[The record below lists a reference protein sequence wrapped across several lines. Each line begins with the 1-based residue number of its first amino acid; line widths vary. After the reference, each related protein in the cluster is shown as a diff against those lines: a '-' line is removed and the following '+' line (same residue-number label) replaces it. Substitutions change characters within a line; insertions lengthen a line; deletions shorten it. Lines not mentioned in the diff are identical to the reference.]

1 MNSVLQY
8 LPQIL
13 EGLLTTA
20 HITLLAGVLALAL
33 SFLAGVARTAAPT
46 PFRQTA
52 AVYVEVFR
60 GSSLLVQM
68 FWIYYALPSFGLE
81 IGAFAAGVLTL
92 GLNVGA
98 YGAEVVR
105 GAILSLP
112 RGQSEA
118 ALALGFSRGLRLR
131 RILVPQ
137 ALPRMVPPLGN
148 LAIELLKGTALVS
161 LITIQDLTFKGQ
173 MVRSVTLQTGFVFGI
188 LLALYLILALL
199 ITTGVRTAERRIQAA
214 YGVPADA
221 G

>member
-1 MNSVLQY
+1 VSEILPY

-13 EGLLTTA
+13 GGLATTVR
-20 HITLLAGVLALAL
+20 ITAAALLLALVM
-33 SFLAGVARTAAPT
+33 SFAAGMARTAAPS
-46 PFRQTA
+46 PLRQGA

-68 FWIYYALPSFGLE
+68 FWIYYALPAFGIQLS
-81 IGAFAAGVLTL
+81 AFAAGVLTL

-105 GAILSLP
+105 GAIRAVP
-112 RGQSEA
+112 RGQVEA
-118 ALALGFSRGLRLR
+118 AISLGFSPALRLR

-137 ALPRMVPPLGN
+137 ALPRMIPPLGN

-161 LITIQDLTFKGQ
+161 LITIHDLTFRAQ
-173 MVRSVTLQTGFVFGI
+173 MVRSVTLQTGAVFGI
-188 LLALYLILALL
+188 ILLLYLVCALA
-199 ITTGVRTAERRIQAA
+199 ITGGVRLVERRLQGA
-214 YGVPADA
+214 YGVPRDA

>member
-1 MNSVLQY
+1 MSSVLRY

-20 HITLLAGVLALAL
+20 QITLLAAALALVL
-33 SFLAGVARTAAPT
+33 SFLAGVTRTAAPP
-46 PFRQTA
+46 PFRQLA
-52 AVYVEVFR
+52 AAYVEVFR

-68 FWIYYALPSFGLE
+68 FWIYYALPAFGVD
-81 IGAFAAGVLTL
+81 IGAFLAGVLTL

-118 ALALGFSRGLRLR
+118 ALALGFSPALRLR

-137 ALPRMVPPLGN
+137 ALPRMIPPLGN

-161 LITIQDLTFKGQ
+161 LITIHDLTFKAQ
-173 MVRSVTLQTGFVFGI
+173 MVRSVTLQTGLVFGLI
-188 LLALYLILALL
+188 LVLYLILALA
-199 ITTGVRTAERRIQAA
+199 ITAGVRSAERRVQAA
-214 YGVPADA
+214 YGVPGDA

>member
-1 MNSVLQY
+1 VSAVLPY

-20 HITLLAGVLALAL
+20 EITAVSLALALGL
-33 SFLAGVARTAAPT
+33 SFLAGLLRVGAPS
-46 PFRQTA
+46 PFRQLA

-68 FWIYYALPSFGLE
+68 FWIYFVLPAFGLE
-81 IGAFAAGVLTL
+81 LSAFAAGVLTL

-105 GAILSLP
+105 GAVRAVP
-112 RGQSEA
+112 RSQTEA
-118 ALALGFSRGLRLR
+118 AVALGFSPGLRLR
-131 RILVPQ
+131 RILLPQ
-137 ALPRMVPPLGN
+137 ALPRMIPPLGN

-161 LITIQDLTFKGQ
+161 LITIGDLTFRAQ
-173 MVRSVTLQTGFVFGI
+173 MVRSVTLRTGVVFGI
-188 LLALYLILALL
+188 VLVLYVLLALA
-199 ITTGVRTAERRIQAA
+199 ITAMVRGVERRVQVR
-214 YGVPADA
+214 YGVPRHA